1 VSDCLLCR
9 VARGDLGPTLY
20 EDDLVVAFD
29 VPPDHPAHLAPVH
42 FMVIPREHLPSAR
55 EAEARHE
62 PALGRLITV
71 AAKLAAAK
79 GISETGY
86 RLASNTGPDANQ
98 TVFHLHLHCVGGR
111 QLGREG

>member
-1 VSDCLLCR
+1 MSDCLFCR
-9 VARGDLGPTLY
+9 VASGELGPTLY

-42 FMVIPREHLPSAR
+42 FMVVPREHLPSAR

-79 GISETGY
+79 GIGETGY

-111 QLGREG
+111 PLGREG